1 MSLLMQSAFLKALG
15 WALFHSLWQMGAC
28 WLAYIV
34 ITQNGQRLNARQ
46 RYNIGF
52 SLTVVGTLAF
62 FLTFLYFTLNGS
74 KSGFLSAWQ
83 NTGLLKIY
91 FQKTFSF
98 ADNTLPFL
106 SFIYIVMVFIMMVR
120 LFRMYHYT
128 NKLFTSGTKKIDPS
142 IRLYLEETKLVLG
155 VKKKVYIGVSAII
168 NTPLTVGFW
177 KPIILL
183 PLAAVNNLSL
193 QQTEAII
200 LHELNHIK
208 QNDYLLNI
216 LIATLDILLFF
227 NPFSRWMTKTL
238 MKERENNCDD
248 VVLQFKYS
256 PRDYAEALLVLE
268 KYRTETSLLLSVQ
281 AIGNSKKLLLQRIQR
296 IIYGKTHV
304 QSLNYRLLGLFVI
317 LLVAAFSGVVNP
329 TNTLSYLDSPPK
341 YDIVS
346 NNSTV
351 SSIILPANNSDQT
364 SVQPFKSKNL
374 STIKTIQLE
383 PVTTMVELLD
393 EMVEPIEDQTDNF
406 PLISTGSVGG
416 NSYTYNQNIA
426 SYESKGEGYSFSL
439 VNKAEADEDLSKS
452 PTSAPYVPYNSFSYN
467 NYEDTTNP
475 KHSTPNAVDLSN
487 RANIEKALQAIAE
500 IDLENFEDAQASNKE
515 NILAIQSQLRKALQ
529 ELDWKRI
536 EKNLQE
542 KYKLA
547 ILESQIKM
555 AYLNQLAHSKLEKE
569 KQMRT
574 ELLNKQR
581 LILLDHLNQNQSLQN
596 CEENKSKKAV
606 KTRKIV
612 VI

>member
-15 WALFHSLWQMGAC
+15 WALFHSLWQMGVC
-28 WLAYIV
+28 WLAYVV

-52 SLTVVGTLAF
+52 SLTAIGTLAF
-62 FLTFLYFTLNGS
+62 FLTFLYFTWNGS
-74 KSGFLSAWQ
+74 NSGFLSAWQ
-83 NTGLLKIY
+83 NSSLLKNY
-91 FQKTFSF
+91 FQRSFSL
-98 ADNTLPFL
+98 ADTTLPFL

-128 NKLFTSGTKKIDPS
+128 NKLFTSGIRKIDPS

-155 VKKKVYIGVSAII
+155 VKKKVGIGVSAII
-168 NTPLTVGFW
+168 NTPLTIGFW

-268 KYRTETSLLLSVQ
+268 KCRSAITPLLSLQ

-317 LLVAAFSGVVNP
+317 LLMAAFSGVINP
-329 TNTLSYLDSPPK
+329 TNTLSYLDSPGN
-341 YDIVS
+341 YDIVA
-346 NNSTV
+346 NNFAVNSTT
-351 SSIILPANNSDQT
+351 LPANNSDQT
-364 SVQPFKSKNL
+364 RLQSIKPKNL
-374 STIKTIQLE
+374 STPRTLRLE
-383 PVTTMVELLD
+383 PVVTMVDLLD
-393 EMVEPIEDQTDNF
+393 EIVEPIADQTEDF

-416 NSYTYNQNIA
+416 NSYTFNQNIA
-426 SYESKGEGYSFSL
+426 SYESKGEDYSFSL
-439 VNKAEADEDLSKS
+439 VNKAKADEDLSKS
-452 PTSAPYVPYNSFSYN
+452 PSSAPYVPYNSFSYN
-467 NYEDTTNP
+467 NYQDTTNP
-475 KHSTPNAVDLSN
+475 IHPIPNAVHLDNSE
-487 RANIEKALQAIAE
+487 NIEKVLRAIAE
-500 IDLENFEDAQASNKE
+500 IDLESFEDVQTPTKE
-515 NILAIQSQLRKALQ
+515 NILAMQSHLRKALQ
-529 ELDWKRI
+529 ELDWKRM
-536 EKNLQE
+536 EKTLQE

-547 ILESQIKM
+547 ILESQIKIT
-555 AYLNQLAHSKLEKE
+555 YLNQLAHSRVEKE
-569 KQMRT
+569 KQMST
-574 ELLNKQR
+574 DLFNKQK

-596 CEENKSKKAV
+596 CEEIKSKKVV